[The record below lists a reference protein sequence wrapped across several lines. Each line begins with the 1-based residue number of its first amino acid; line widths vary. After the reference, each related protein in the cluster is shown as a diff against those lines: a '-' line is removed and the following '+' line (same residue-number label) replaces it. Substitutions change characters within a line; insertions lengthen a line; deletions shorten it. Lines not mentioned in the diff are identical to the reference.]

1 VQCYDALS
9 MNLPVVPDST
19 EDGNSDKD
27 EGYSRG
33 FVLTVF
39 LSTLFV
45 SLFVS
50 AALSF
55 VGYRYINNQ
64 SLSPLMNTSPLPHR
78 LQPYSH
84 KGS

>member
-1 VQCYDALS
+1 V
-9 MNLPVVPDST
+9 PVVPDST
-19 EDGNSDKD
+19 DDGNSDKD

-45 SLFVS
+45 SLFVG

-64 SLSPLMNTSPLPHR
+64 SLSSPLLGDYKNVHNEEA
-78 LQPYSH
+78 
-84 KGS
+84 